1 MCLLVRV
8 CVRML
13 SARRLMSF
21 SVDVVFI
28 SSSWLL
34 FSFFFLFYF
43 GLVFFRLFLALQLFN
58 DLSNCLFPT

>member
-1 MCLLVRV
+1 MRLLVRV

-34 FSFFFLFYF
+34 FSFFFLFLFRF
-43 GLVFFRLFLALQLFN
+43 GFFSAFFGASTF
-58 DLSNCLFPT
+58 